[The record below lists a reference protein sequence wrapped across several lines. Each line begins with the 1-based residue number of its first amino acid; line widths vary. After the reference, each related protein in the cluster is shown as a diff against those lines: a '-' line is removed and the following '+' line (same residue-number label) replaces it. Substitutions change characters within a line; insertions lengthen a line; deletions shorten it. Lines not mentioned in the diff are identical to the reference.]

1 MIIHGRKTGP
11 VSKSGDRLTL
21 MLLFYIAAVCGWLWE
36 VLVYWGTSGFGGS
49 LTELLVFYRG
59 VLHGPWAPIYGTGGI
74 LLVLLYRAVQERK
87 GYFLIAVVGLFRAVF
102 KSARKDLF
110 RQHSG
115 LFPDWTVGGT
125 GRRACLHRMDS
136 KADV

>member
-59 VLHGPWAPIYGTGGI
+59 VLHGPWVPIYGTGGI

-87 GYFLIAVVGLFRAVF
+87 GYFLIAAMAVCTAHSPIREKPTMLTKQILPCIF
-102 KSARKDLF
+102 KNC
-110 RQHSG
+110 
-115 LFPDWTVGGT
+115 PE
-125 GRRACLHRMDS
+125 
-136 KADV
+136 

>member
-1 MIIHGRKTGP
+1 MIIHRRKTGP
-11 VSKSGDRLTL
+11 VSKSDDRLTL

-87 GYFLIAVVGLFRAVF
+87 GYFLLPPWRFVRWWNMEPRGFW
-102 KSARKDLF
+102 KYS
-110 RQHSG
+110 ST
-115 LFPDWTVGGT
+115 PGG
-125 GRRACLHRMDS
+125 GIIPGS
-136 KADV
+136 F